1 MLLPDSVVSS
11 SDRVLD
17 VAEQGVDPVE
27 LRIRH
32 AGTTASGDVALVDA
46 GDRVKGPE
54 TVETIADNVASGRN
68 GLLAIATHLGQ
79 GKAAHTAKL
88 NPHRV
93 ALAIGWYRSDKGEFM
108 LGTTTSFSRPFAA
121 QIGVINLDAA
131 AEPLSLVA
139 VVHDLQHLVFGLP
152 GRVISDTEIP
162 RQLQCRE
169 TALTLGQ
176 QINGQEPGGQ
186 RQVSRMKDSAGG
198 Q

>member
-1 MLLPDSVVSS
+1 MLTPDSVVGS

-32 AGTTASGDVALVDA
+32 TGTAATGDVALVDA
-46 GDRVKGPE
+46 GGRVKGPE
-54 TVETIADNVASGRN
+54 TVEAIADNVASGRN

-79 GKAAHTAKL
+79 SKAAHTAKL
-88 NPHRV
+88 DPHRV
-93 ALAIGWYRSDKGEFM
+93 ALAIGLYRSDKGEFM
-108 LGTTTSFSRPFAA
+108 LGTPTWFSRPLAA
-121 QIGVINLDAA
+121 QIGVINLDPA
-131 AEPLSLVA
+131 AEPLSLVMI
-139 VVHDLQHLVFGLP
+139 VHDLQHLVFELP
-152 GRVISDTEIP
+152 GRVISDTEVP

-169 TALTLGQ
+169 AALTLGQ

-186 RQVSRMKDSAGG
+186 RQVSRMKDRAGG